1 MIGLALSG
9 GGFKGFAHIG
19 ALKALN
25 ELGVNPVII
34 SGSSVGSIIGALYSK
49 GLSINEILTEA
60 LRIDYKK
67 LFKPT
72 NPINALTSISGLRNV
87 LSSELNINFNKLKTK
102 LIVVATNLKTGK
114 PKYFY
119 KGRVLPAV
127 LSSSC
132 IPGVF
137 KPYFYKKNWF
147 IDGEFSDPLPVSIL
161 KNNGLKVISLRL
173 KHLDTNNIKLNV
185 IETVRRAMIIMREE
199 LTARSEKKS
208 DLPIILNTSG
218 YVGFNKKDAMKL
230 FNIGYRTV
238 KHYSKSIKKLL
249 NK

>member
-1 MIGLALSG
+1 MIGLTLSG

-34 SGSSVGSIIGALYSK
+34 SGSSVGSIVGALYSK
-49 GLSINEILTEA
+49 GLSINEILREA
-60 LRIDYKK
+60 LKINNKK

-72 NPINALTSISGLRNV
+72 NPLNALTSISGLRAI
-87 LSSELNINFNKLKTK
+87 LSKELNIGFNKLKTK
-102 LIVVATNLKTGK
+102 LIVVATNLKTGE
-114 PKYFY
+114 PKYFS
-119 KGRVLPAV
+119 KGKVLPAV

-147 IDGEFSDPLPVSIL
+147 IDGEFSDPLPVSVL
-161 KNNGLKVISLRL
+161 KSNGLRVISLRL
-173 KHLDTNNIKLNV
+173 RHLTSSVKLNV
-185 IETVRRAMIIMREE
+185 IETVTRAMIIMRED
-199 LTARSEKKS
+199 LAARSERMA
-208 DLPIILNTSG
+208 DLPIVLNTSG
-218 YVGFNKKDAMKL
+218 YTGFNNSNAMKL

-238 KHYSKSIKKLL
+238 KRYSRNIKKLL
-249 NK
+249 NE